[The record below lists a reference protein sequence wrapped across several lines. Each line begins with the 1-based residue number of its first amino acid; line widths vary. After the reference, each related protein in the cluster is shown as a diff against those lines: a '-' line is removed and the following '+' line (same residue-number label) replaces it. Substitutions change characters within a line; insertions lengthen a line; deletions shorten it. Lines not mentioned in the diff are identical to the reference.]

1 MSCRHDSWPSLIV
14 ELLKVLSDRTCRKKV
29 QLVVFD
35 WAGTT
40 VDFGCQAPIRAF
52 IQGFRAKGI
61 DVDAAVVRGP
71 MGMDKRAHIKAVAET
86 DSVMEAWQQR
96 YGRPATEEDI
106 DSLFDDFV
114 PHLLSI
120 LESHSEMIP
129 GVLDAVSVLRGTG
142 VLIGSTTGYFREAA
156 DIVAAAGSGAGYIP
170 DFSVCASDVKEGRPY
185 PWMIY
190 RVMEALNVCPPEVVV
205 AVGDTE
211 VDMKAAVNGGV
222 WSVGVAATGNEMGLS
237 KEAYARLDS
246 NERERLLAMIR
257 ERLYLAGAH
266 HVIDTMEELP
276 AAIEKI
282 NGLLASGDK
291 P

>member
-1 MSCRHDSWPSLIV
+1 MNVR
-14 ELLKVLSDRTCRKKV
+14 SDRTSRKKV
-29 QLVVFD
+29 QLAVFD

-61 DVDAAVVRGP
+61 AVDAAVVRGP

-86 DSVMEAWQQR
+86 DDVMEAWRQR
-96 YGRPATEEDI
+96 YGRPVTEADI

-129 GVLDAVSVLRGTG
+129 GVLEAVNVLRGAG

-170 DFSVCASDVKEGRPY
+170 DFSVCVSDVTEGRPF

-190 RVMEALNVCPPEVVV
+190 RVMEALKVCPPEVVV

-222 WSVGVAATGNEMGLS
+222 WSIGVAATGNEMGLS

-246 NERERLLAMIR
+246 NRRERLLAGIR

-266 HVIDTMEELP
+266 LVIDTMEELP

-282 NGLLASGDK
+282 NDRLASGAQ